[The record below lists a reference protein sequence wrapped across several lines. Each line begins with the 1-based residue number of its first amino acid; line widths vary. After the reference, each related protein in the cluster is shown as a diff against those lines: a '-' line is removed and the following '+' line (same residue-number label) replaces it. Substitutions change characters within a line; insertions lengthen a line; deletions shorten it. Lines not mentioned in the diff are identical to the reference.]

1 VLTGDVKD
9 VLLLDVT
16 PLSLG
21 IETMGGIFT
30 RLIHRNT
37 TIPTK
42 KSQVFSTAAD
52 NQTKVGISV
61 HQGEREFAKDN
72 KKLGDFELVGIPMAP
87 RGHPQIEV
95 TFDVDANGIMN
106 VTAKDK
112 STGKTTNIT
121 IKSSGGLADAD
132 IERMVNE
139 AEAAKEEDNLK
150 KAMIDL
156 KNEAD
161 SLVYNTEKQLV
172 EHSARIPDSV
182 KDQVKNDISSLNEAI
197 VSENE
202 E

>member
-1 VLTGDVKD
+1 
-9 VLLLDVT
+9 
-16 PLSLG
+16 
-21 IETMGGIFT
+21 
-30 RLIHRNT
+30 
-37 TIPTK
+37 
-42 KSQVFSTAAD
+42 
-52 NQTKVGISV
+52 V

-95 TFDVDANGIMN
+95 TFDIDANGIMN

-112 STGKTTNIT
+112 STGKTQNIT
-121 IKSSGGLADAD
+121 IKSSGGLGDAD

-139 AEAAKEEDNLK
+139 AEAAKEDDNKK

-161 SLVYNTEKQLV
+161 SLVYNTEKQLQ

-182 KDQVKNDISSLNEAI
+182 KDQVRGDISSLNEAI
-197 VSENE
+197 VSEDE
-202 E
+202 EKIRESVERLKNSSMEIGKAIYSQSNSDENSQEPAEEA